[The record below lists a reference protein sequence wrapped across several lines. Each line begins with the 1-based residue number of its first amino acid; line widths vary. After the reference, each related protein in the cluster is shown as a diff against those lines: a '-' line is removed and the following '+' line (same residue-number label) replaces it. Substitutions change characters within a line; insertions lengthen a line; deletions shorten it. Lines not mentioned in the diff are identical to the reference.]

1 MSIFTRRSSQEERFE
16 ASLDRQLLSQR
27 CCLVAVRYRSGTRR
41 RHLLPLSTPVRRR
54 PLDAVFPCSQALQPT
69 FPTRPPVRLISR
81 LPTPTHRWIL
91 VRVRRRVLLF
101 R

>member
-1 MSIFTRRSSQEERFE
+1 MSMFTRQSSQEERFE
-16 ASLDRQLLSQR
+16 ASLDQQLLSPR
-27 CCLVAVRYRSGTRR
+27 YCPVAARYRSRAQR

-54 PLDAVFPCSQALQPT
+54 PLDAAFPCSQTLQPT

-81 LPTPTHRWIL
+81 LLTPTHRRIL
-91 VRVRRRVLLF
+91 ERVLPRVLLF